1 METTFALEPI
11 RRLLMDFY
19 RVTGHQLGIFDVE
32 GNAVL
37 RCPAQFHLFCRMI
50 QSTAEGRRRC
60 MHCDRQAFRTAQKT
74 GELCTYRC
82 HAGLLEVCAPVT
94 DGGEVISYLMFGHLL
109 DRRSPEQQ
117 WEQTRAGCESFCTD
131 LGALREAFDTLQR
144 VDPEY
149 ITALSNILRTC
160 VGYIQLQQLVRPR
173 RTDIWESLQSY
184 LAQHLTEKL
193 EIEQIAENFSISVST
208 LSRVVQQH
216 TGMTAG
222 KWILSERMALAKQ
235 YLCNTSLPV
244 AEISAKC
251 GIPDYNYF
259 SRLFRREN
267 GCSPRAFREKNKGN

>member
-1 METTFALEPI
+1 
-11 RRLLMDFY
+11 
-19 RVTGHQLGIFDVE
+19 
-32 GNAVL
+32 
-37 RCPAQFHLFCRMI
+37 
-50 QSTAEGRRRC
+50 
-60 MHCDRQAFRTAQKT
+60 
-74 GELCTYRC
+74 
-82 HAGLLEVCAPVT
+82 
-94 DGGEVISYLMFGHLL
+94 MFGHVL
-109 DRRSPEQQ
+109 DSRSPEQQ
-117 WEQTRAGCESFCTD
+117 WEQTRTACEGFCSD
-131 LGALREAFDTLQR
+131 LGALREAFDTLQK

-149 ITALSNILRTC
+149 ITALSNLLRTC

-216 TGMTAG
+216 AGTTAG
-222 KWILSERMALAKQ
+222 KWILSERMTLAKQ

-244 AEISAKC
+244 AEIAAKC

-267 GCSPRAFREKNKGN
+267 GCSPRAFREKSKNS